1 MLAAAI
7 ASKSGRTELSG
18 GFEPD
23 AREGRRVPGL
33 AAAAARWRKT
43 ATGRRGRPP
52 DQAAEDRSRPPA
64 GRCSLPLSEEE
75 RLPCC

>member
-33 AAAAARWRKT
+33 AAAAGAV
-43 ATGRRGRPP
+43 
-52 DQAAEDRSRPPA
+52 AEDRHGPTGAPARPG
-64 GRCSLPLSEEE
+64 GRRPFAAARRAMLTTAQ
-75 RLPCC
+75 